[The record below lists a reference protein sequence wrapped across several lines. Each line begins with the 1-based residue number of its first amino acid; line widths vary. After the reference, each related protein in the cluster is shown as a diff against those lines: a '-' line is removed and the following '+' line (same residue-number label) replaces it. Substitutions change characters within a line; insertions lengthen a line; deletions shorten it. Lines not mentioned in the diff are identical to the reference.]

1 VDITKVQKSVLLISH
16 SASLKLDFVKR
27 ARSLRRGATVV
38 KYNGMVARELQLG
51 PARLSCIYM
60 VFAPYLTLSSVH
72 TIHISLEYT
81 AFRTPYFIH
90 LYKYSAAD

>member
-1 VDITKVQKSVLLISH
+1 
-16 SASLKLDFVKR
+16 LKLDFVKR

-72 TIHISLEYT
+72 TVHTVHISLEYT